1 MNNYISILLDEL
13 KGVFSEK
20 DKIYFSGSS
29 LKALIDEIEG
39 LQTKVQLKNDEL
51 DDKDDKII
59 RLESAINKL
68 YEKTRSNPE
77 MWDTDGMCFILDDA
91 LSKQEQQDE
100 Q

>member
-51 DDKDDKII
+51 DDKDDKITK
-59 RLESAINKL
+59 LEAIVNKIQNAMYDPDIAIETQPYDCL
-68 YEKTRSNPE
+68 VNVIEEIISERR
-77 MWDTDGMCFILDDA
+77 
-91 LSKQEQQDE
+91 Q
-100 Q
+100 